1 MKNCLH
7 MLGNQTHIQMMSFVV
22 ETAEGKL
29 IVIDGGMPGDAQ
41 HLLDTLR
48 RLSGSET
55 PHVDAWFLTH
65 NHLDHTGALVTLL
78 KEQADAFT
86 VGAYYYNF
94 PSDQFLT
101 KYEPGTV
108 KEFAAF
114 REVQDRLAGKI
125 ETITQGDVYE
135 FGGAKFDVLYTPD
148 PAFTENVVNNSSS
161 VLRMT
166 LGGKTVLFLG
176 DLGIEAGEKLLRLH
190 GKGIQSDYVQMA
202 HHGQN
207 GVTRAVY
214 EAAAPSACLWC
225 APEWLWNN
233 DAGKGYNTHSWQT
246 VIVRGWMEEMGVKE
260 HYVIKD
266 GDHAIELN
274 QGR

>member
-1 MKNCLH
+1 MTHRNCLH
-7 MLGNQTHIQMMSFVV
+7 MLGNQTTIQMMSFVV
-22 ETAEGKL
+22 ETEDGKL
-29 IVIDGGMPGDAQ
+29 IVIDGGKPGDAQ

-48 RLSGSET
+48 RLSGEEK

-65 NHLDHTGALVTLL
+65 NHIDHTGALVTLL
-78 KEQADAFT
+78 REQKDAFE
-86 VGAYYYNF
+86 VDAYYYNF

-101 KYEPGTV
+101 KYEPGTAN
-108 KEFAAF
+108 EFAEF
-114 REVQDRLAGKI
+114 RSVQKYMAGKI

-135 FGGAKFDVLYTPD
+135 FGPARFDVLYTPD

-176 DLGIEAGEKLLRLH
+176 DLGIEAGRKLLSLH
-190 GKGIQSDYVQMA
+190 GSAIQSDYVQMA

-207 GVTRAVY
+207 GVEREVY

-225 APEWLWNN
+225 APDWLWDNN
-233 DAGKGYNTHSWQT
+233 AGKGYNTHTWQT
-246 VIVRGWMEEMGVKE
+246 VIVRGWMEEMGVKT

-266 GDHAIELN
+266 GDHAIELA
-274 QGR
+274 

>member
-7 MLGNQTHIQMMSFVV
+7 MLANQTHTQMMSFVV

-29 IVIDGGMPGDAQ
+29 VVIDGGMPGDAQ

-48 RLSGSET
+48 RLSGSEN

-78 KEQADAFT
+78 KEQAEAFT
-86 VGAYYYNF
+86 VGAYYYDF
-94 PSDQFLT
+94 PSDQFLM

-114 REVQDRLAGKI
+114 REVQDKLAGKI

-135 FGGAKFDVLYTPD
+135 FGGARFDVLYTPD

-161 VLRMT
+161 VLRLT

-176 DLGIEAGEKLLRLH
+176 DLGIEAGRKLLEMH
-190 GKGIQSDYVQMA
+190 GEGLRSDYVQMA

-207 GVTRAVY
+207 GVERAVY

-225 APEWLWNN
+225 APDWLWDNN
-233 DAGKGYNTHSWQT
+233 AGKGYNTHSWQT
-246 VIVRGWMEEMGVKE
+246 VIVRGWMEEMGVKT

-266 GDHAIELN
+266 GDHAIEMK
-274 QGR
+274 

>member
-1 MKNCLH
+1 MTHRNCLH
-7 MLGNQTHIQMMSFVV
+7 MLGNQTTIQMMSFVV
-22 ETAEGKL
+22 ETEDGKL
-29 IVIDGGMPGDAQ
+29 IVIDGGKPGDAQ

-48 RLSGSET
+48 RLSGGEK

-65 NHLDHTGALVTLL
+65 NHIDHTGALVTLL
-78 KEQADAFT
+78 TEQRDAFE
-86 VGAYYYNF
+86 VDAYYYNF

-101 KYEPGTV
+101 RYEPGTE
-108 KEFAAF
+108 KEFADF
-114 REVQDRLAGKI
+114 RSVQRFMAGRI

-135 FGGAKFDVLYTPD
+135 FGPARFDVLYTTD
-148 PAFTENVVNNSSS
+148 PAFTDNVVNNSSS

-176 DLGIEAGEKLLRLH
+176 DLGIEAGRKLLALH
-190 GKGIQSDYVQMA
+190 GNALRSDYVQMA

-207 GVTRAVY
+207 GVERAVY

-225 APEWLWNN
+225 APDWLWDNN
-233 DAGKGYNTHSWQT
+233 AGKGYNTHTWQT
-246 VIVRGWMEEMGVKE
+246 VIVRGWMEEMGVKT

-266 GDHAIELN
+266 GDHAIELK
-274 QGR
+274 

>member
-1 MKNCLH
+1 

-22 ETAEGKL
+22 ETADGKL

-48 RLSGSET
+48 RLSGSEK
-55 PHVDAWFLTH
+55 PYVDAWFLTH
-65 NHLDHTGALVTLL
+65 NHIDHTGALITLL
-78 KEQADAFT
+78 KKQTDAFE

-101 KYEPGTV
+101 RYEPGTIGEYEEFRSV
-108 KEFAAF
+108 KSAVAP
-114 REVQDRLAGKI
+114 KS

-135 FGGAKFDVLYTPD
+135 FGEARFDVLYTTD

-161 VLRMT
+161 VLKMT

-176 DLGIEAGEKLLRLH
+176 DLGIEGGEKLLATH
-190 GKGIQSDYVQMA
+190 GKALKSDYVQMA

-207 GVTRAVY
+207 GVTRPVY

-225 APEWLWNN
+225 APDWLWDNN
-233 DAGKGYNTHSWQT
+233 AGKGYNTHIWQT
-246 VIVRGWMEEMGVKE
+246 VIVRGWMEEMGVKT

-266 GDHAIELN
+266 GDHEIGL
-274 QGR
+274 G

>member
-1 MKNCLH
+1 MTHRNCLY
-7 MLGNQTHIQMMSFVV
+7 MLANQTHTQMMSFVV
-22 ETAEGKL
+22 ETEDGKL
-29 IVIDGGMPGDAQ
+29 IVIDGGVPGDAQ

-48 RLSGSET
+48 RLSGAEK

-65 NHLDHTGALVTLL
+65 NHRDHTGALCALL
-78 KEQADAFT
+78 REQRDAFE
-86 VGAYYYNF
+86 VDAYYYNF

-108 KEFAAF
+108 SEYADF
-114 REVQDRLAGKI
+114 RSVQEYMAGKI

-135 FGGAKFDVLYTPD
+135 FGPARFDVLYTTD
-148 PAFTENVVNNSSS
+148 PAFTQNAVNNSSS

-176 DLGIEAGEKLLRLH
+176 DLGIEAGEKLLRMH
-190 GKGIQSDYVQMA
+190 GEALKSDYVQMA

-225 APEWLWNN
+225 APDWLWDNN
-233 DAGKGYNTHSWQT
+233 AGKGYNTHTWQT
-246 VIVRGWMEEMGVKE
+246 VIVRGWMEEMGVKT

-266 GDHAIELN
+266 GDHEILM
-274 QGR
+274 G